1 MTAQTS
7 SQHPPPLCFHYHGK
21 PLHVLRHDGQWWL
34 NSHDVLAVIGRRL
47 GQRLL
52 HLLAA
57 DTTHPNTPKTE
68 VTKEYWPATA
78 LLRALRRSG
87 KPLARQLRDW
97 LNSTLLPALAQ
108 LPPTAPQWEQALAL
122 AAEAGVQVSHAV
134 LQALLTQDMRW
145 QHSHWLLTLDYTP
158 DHRLRHAHGRL
169 LGLNSKVTPLLALA
183 QQIAS
188 PQGLSVDNGELLRLA
203 TACHQQLQCRLARA
217 TRRDA
222 QLTEMGQHAAAG
234 LARQQSAA

>member
-1 MTAQTS
+1 MTDQNTPR
-7 SQHPPPLCFHYHGK
+7 HPPPLCFHYHGK

-34 NSHDVLAVIGRRL
+34 NSNDVQAVTGRRL
-47 GQRLL
+47 GQRLQY
-52 HLLAA
+52 LLAA
-57 DTTHPNTPKTE
+57 DTTHPNTPETE

-97 LNSTLLPALAQ
+97 LNGQLLPALEQ
-108 LPPTAPQWEQALAL
+108 LPPTAPRWEQALAL

-134 LQALLTQDMRW
+134 LQAVLAQGARW

-158 DHRLRHAHGRL
+158 NSPLRHAHGRL
-169 LGLNSKVTPLLALA
+169 LGLNSKVTPLQALA
-183 QQIAS
+183 QQIAT

-203 TACHQQLQCRLARA
+203 TACHQQLCNRL
-217 TRRDA
+217 
-222 QLTEMGQHAAAG
+222 Q
-234 LARQQSAA
+234 RQAHRMSTSG

>member
-1 MTAQTS
+1 MTAQTT
-7 SQHPPPLCFHYHGK
+7 SQHPPPLCFYYHGK
-21 PLHVLRHDGQWWL
+21 PLHVLRHGGQWWL
-34 NSHDVLAVIGRRL
+34 HSSDVLAVIGRRL
-47 GQRLL
+47 GNRIQQ
-52 HLLAA
+52 LLAA
-57 DTTHPNTPKTE
+57 EPKHENTQE
-68 VTKEYWPATA
+68 EDAKEYWPATA

-97 LNSTLLPALAQ
+97 LSGELLPALAQ

-158 DHRLRHAHGRL
+158 DHPLRHAHGRL
-169 LGLNSKVTPLLALA
+169 LGLNSKVTPLQALA
-183 QQIAS
+183 QQIAT

-217 TRRDA
+217 VRRDDR
-222 QLTEMGQHAAAG
+222 LNEV
-234 LARQQSAA
+234 RQQSAA